1 MGNRSRQIAQP
12 ARATLILA
20 AILGMASCTAVD
32 ATVERVQQQVQKWTR
47 TPGEKMDMNP
57 DKVWVAES
65 CGDRR
70 LPFFRMDEN
79 EVTPSTIET
88 GEEINHRIIYTMCP
102 NRPYEAIQGQLRTS
116 VYLGS
121 QVVSVDTVDQ
131 FEIKPGKWIV
141 DTNILVPKEAQAG
154 VYWLD
159 VVFNSP
165 GLRFKERSNSFG
177 ATR

>member
-12 ARATLILA
+12 ARAALIFA
-20 AILGMASCTAVD
+20 AILGMASCATVD
-32 ATVERVQQQVQKWTR
+32 ATVERVQQRIQKWTR
-47 TPGEKMDMNP
+47 TAGEKMDMNP
-57 DKVWVAES
+57 DTVWVAES
-65 CGDRR
+65 CGERM

-79 EVTPSTIET
+79 KVTPSTIET

-102 NRPYEAIQGQLRTS
+102 KRPYEAIQGQLRTS

-121 QVVSVDTVDQ
+121 QVVMVDTVDQ